1 MIKTRLSFFFGF
13 LLVSVVHGQS
23 GAKAKSHTSVLTLNQ
38 AVQMSLATSPAFLI
52 AKNQMDSAHLEMK
65 NAFSKFFPSLD
76 LSASHGVREIN
87 PTQLRPN
94 NTSAVSGATLS
105 LTENLYD
112 NGESD
117 KKNRIAQ
124 YRYQLAK
131 LSYEKSRAE
140 IVRAVLLAYYRLNI
154 TTQNLKLTKT
164 NFDQLE
170 KLANQLK
177 NQFQQGIRTQKD
189 YLGFKTRAQRARLNV
204 LRAEQDLVQAKTAL
218 LQVIGLDP
226 ETSVQID
233 ESVKP
238 LRPPTPLTVDISP
251 ESLYEFRRMQ
261 VQSQIDDLE
270 VQRVNRNFWPQL
282 NLVAAASYG
291 SSDYINTNQSWKDNE
306 TSQWSLLLNLN
317 FNLLDWG
324 VRSREIQIAALAQK
338 SSEQTSRALLLKDKK
353 ELEEFKLEVANSNE
367 SFQLSKELQKME
379 EDSYRILERD
389 YRSGRSTYL
398 ELITGLANLLDAQ
411 SRGLEADYN
420 QADLYLKWKYYKGI
434 LSEETIVE

>member
-13 LLVSVVHGQS
+13 LLVSVVNGQS
-23 GAKAKSHTSVLTLNQ
+23 GAQAKSHKSVLTFNQ

-52 AKNQMDSAHLEMK
+52 AKSQMEAAHLEMK

-218 LQVIGLDP
+218 LQEIGLDP
-226 ETSVQID
+226 ENSVQID